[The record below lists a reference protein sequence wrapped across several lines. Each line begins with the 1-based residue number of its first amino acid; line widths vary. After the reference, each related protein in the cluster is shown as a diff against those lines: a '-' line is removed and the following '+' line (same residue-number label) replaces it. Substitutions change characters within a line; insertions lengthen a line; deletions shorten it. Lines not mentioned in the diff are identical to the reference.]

1 MGRMDPTPPCLSTYP
16 ATPMD
21 DGLVTDDADVAV
33 LVEEL
38 IQMMRKRHGLC
49 EEHGNQ
55 KIFEEFVDVPDLQ
68 GPFCQV
74 TQNLAYFV
82 DCYFFS
88 LRLESHLVPFRGL
101 KLVVPL
107 EREKLG

>member
-38 IQMMRKRHGLC
+38 IQMMRKRQGLC
-49 EEHGNQ
+49 EEPGNQ
-55 KIFEEFVDVPDLQ
+55 KQSLKNLWMLQ
-68 GPFCQV
+68 ICKGYFASCCQ
-74 TQNLAYFV
+74 FR
-82 DCYFFS
+82 CYFFS
-88 LRLESHLVPFRGL
+88 LRLESPLVPFRGL
-101 KLVVPL
+101 RLVAAL
-107 EREKLG
+107 GRERLG